1 MLLRHCI
8 FFLQNFFKI
17 SALADIWRPFWGNW
31 SHSDLRWCWDERAY
45 FSPQLNRAATNWS
58 EVNSTNNIIR
68 RALDSKNILHFTF
81 PVAAQYCTDRM
92 QCDTTGHFFEMGFFS
107 SSMPNPVPKARKTL
121 TNPHQLRK
129 PTRQFVDVFSKSL
142 AARLLLFFYML
153 I

>member
-8 FFLQNFFKI
+8 FSRKI
-17 SALADIWRPFWGNW
+17 SFLFWNLEAFFGKLI
-31 SHSDLRWCWDERAY
+31 SFRSQMMLRRERAY
-45 FSPQLNRAATNWS
+45 FFPQLNRATTNWS

-68 RALDSKNILHFTF
+68 RALDSKSILHFTF

-92 QCDTTGHFFEMGFFS
+92 QCDTTGHFLEMGFFS